1 MEFVAKGTEQLVQ
14 ARELQKEARKY
25 MIYSAIC
32 VIVLLLVIG
41 GSVAISVV

>member
-32 VIVLLLVIG
+32 AIIGLVVIG
-41 GSVAISVV
+41 GIIAFTVT